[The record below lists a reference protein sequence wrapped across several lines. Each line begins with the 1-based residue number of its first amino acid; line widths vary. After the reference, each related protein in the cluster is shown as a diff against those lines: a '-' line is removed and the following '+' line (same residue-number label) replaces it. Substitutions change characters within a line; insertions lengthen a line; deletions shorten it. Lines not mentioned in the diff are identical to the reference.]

1 MTIAKGEIDNADRC
15 QASAVPFIVDRQIAL
30 YYFRLYDVSLAQR
43 PSSMPLRR
51 ILPLLSCPLCAV
63 DRGGSSYPLLRNP
76 FTLHC
81 GHTVCSTHL
90 QTLDPA
96 QRCPLPVCS
105 SATDP
110 NTARPNIPSSS
121 RVIYLPARPPPPSAR
136 RSTSTSADQ
145 LEQRV
150 DITIS
155 KLIEVVSRHSQLP
168 PPTSNPGGSD
178 LSDGDGHGQSPP
190 RATLPSSDEET
201 EFYAMRVLDRASGQ
215 RRRRRPRLAPE
226 LDSQSTVPNHSEST
240 LTSAGPIRK
249 TSADPA
255 GDALPS
261 PSGHSG
267 RSYPPSPRTAGGECS
282 DGDDLGPEPP
292 RKRPKRDARSLVTD
306 RETES
311 RAIEPEAETN
321 NSDVPNHQSANIPD
335 LGRPDAV
342 VRQDPEGTEENL
354 RTRID
359 KELLTELSCEICF
372 TIYYQPVTTPCQ
384 HVSCLLF
391 FFFSFR
397 KLSAF
402 YHFTFHPTLPE
413 LHRTFCGNDA
423 DATPIALRFFHP
435 KRFIVR
441 SGCFHSILADVLHS
455 WKSSNLTA
463 LFERRSAGDAF
474 KGLWTTGVTVL
485 FAGQISLIMDTC
497 LTPLK
502 TRSSCR

>member
-1 MTIAKGEIDNADRC
+1 MTIAKGEIDNADRW

-30 YYFRLYDVSLAQR
+30 YYFRLYDASLAQR

-63 DRGGSSYPLLRNP
+63 DGGASSYPLLRHP

-121 RVIYLPARPPPPSAR
+121 RVIYLPAGPPPPSTR
-136 RSTSTSADQ
+136 RSTPTSADR

-155 KLIEVVSRHSQLP
+155 KLIEVVSRHSQPP
-168 PPTSNPGGSD
+168 PPTSNPGDSD

-201 EFYAMRVLDRASGQ
+201 EFYATRALDRTSGQ
-215 RRRRRPRLAPE
+215 RRRRRRRRRQAPE

-240 LTSAGPIRK
+240 LTSAGPIRV
-249 TSADPA
+249 TSADSVE
-255 GDALPS
+255 DALPS
-261 PSGHSG
+261 PSGHPG
-267 RSYPPSPRTAGGECS
+267 RSCPPSPRTAGGESS
-282 DGDDLGPEPP
+282 DGGGLSPEPP
-292 RKRPKRDARSLVTD
+292 RKRRKRDAHSLVTD

-311 RAIEPEAETN
+311 HAIEPQAETN
-321 NSDVPNHQSANIPD
+321 NSDDPNHQSANIPD

-342 VRQDPEGTEENL
+342 LRQGPEGTEENL

-391 FFFSFR
+391 FFFFLFVTSRHFVIL
-397 KLSAF
+397 LS
-402 YHFTFHPTLPE
+402 
-413 LHRTFCGNDA
+413 
-423 DATPIALRFFHP
+423 
-435 KRFIVR
+435 
-441 SGCFHSILADVLHS
+441 
-455 WKSSNLTA
+455 
-463 LFERRSAGDAF
+463 
-474 KGLWTTGVTVL
+474 
-485 FAGQISLIMDTC
+485 
-497 LTPLK
+497 TPLYPNS
-502 TRSSCR
+502 TGLLVV